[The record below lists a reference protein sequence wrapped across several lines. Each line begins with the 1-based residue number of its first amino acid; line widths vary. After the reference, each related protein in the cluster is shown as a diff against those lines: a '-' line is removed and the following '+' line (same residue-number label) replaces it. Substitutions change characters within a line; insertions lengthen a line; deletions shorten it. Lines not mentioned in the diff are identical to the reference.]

1 MKKYQYCIIGACCVF
16 ALCAFG
22 STDTSSGAGM
32 AQDAQTLSN
41 QRLLKGKYKHARA
54 AQNTVCAEKPC
65 CSDGGNRACA
75 FGLSAACDAINGA
88 NADMRA
94 ATGIGFFYDYYAVYA
109 GNVHGGLA
117 GGSNYT
123 GEMIFGLDFDFEKI
137 AGIKGLSFVISGA
150 YASGA
155 NLSNRIGNFFTVSE
169 SFVSESAAFY
179 EMYLS
184 QKFDLFDGYVLKI
197 NLGRMSMASAFMN
210 LPAFGYLVSGGMDNV
225 PEAVFS
231 NSPFTSSPT
240 ATWGVNV
247 SVDMPQNLQ
256 ATVGIYQ
263 VPLDINSSNYS
274 GTKFSISS
282 DDAYMALCQLQ
293 WSPEIACGSG
303 SLSGIYQVG
312 AYYYGGYPQQKFN
325 GGVRQNA
332 YGFYVQGQQQ
342 IWRDCTDP
350 NRSISLW
357 CGAQFAPVESLC
369 VMPFMAYGGLQFQG
383 IIPCRPLDSFLVS
396 WTGGWFSGD
405 YAESLGATRSC
416 ENVVELTYVITL
428 TSNISIQPDIQYIIR
443 PYGNPDIEDALV
455 LAGQLIISF

>member
-1 MKKYQYCIIGACCVF
+1 MKKYQYCIVCALGVF

-22 STDTSSGAGM
+22 NTAGYGADVSRG
-32 AQDAQTLSN
+32 AQPVSN
-41 QRLLKGKYKHARA
+41 SRLLKGKYKHMENPPAVA
-54 AQNTVCAEKPC
+54 GAEESDNSGGAGKA
-65 CSDGGNRACA
+65 CS
-75 FGLSAACDAINGA
+75 FGLSSVCDIVNSA
-88 NADMRA
+88 NSDMRA
-94 ATGIGFFYDYYAVYA
+94 ATGVGFFYDYYAVYA

-123 GEMIFGLDFDFEKI
+123 GEMIFGLDFDLEKI
-137 AGIKGLSFVISGA
+137 VRTKGLSFVISGA

-184 QKFDLFDGYVLKI
+184 QKLELADGYALKI
-197 NLGRMSMASAFMN
+197 NFGRMSMASAFMN
-210 LPAFGYLVSGGMDNV
+210 LPVFGYLVSGGMDNV

-240 ATWGVNV
+240 ATWGANV
-247 SVDMPQNLQ
+247 SVDMPQNLE
-256 ATVGIYQ
+256 ATFGVYQ
-263 VPLDINSSNYS
+263 VPLDINSPNYS
-274 GTKFSISS
+274 GTKFSISA

-293 WSPEIACGSG
+293 WSPEFACGNAG
-303 SLSGIYQVG
+303 SLSGIYQIG

-342 IWRDCTDP
+342 IWRDSAKSG
-350 NRSISLW
+350 RSISLW

-369 VMPFMAYGGLQFQG
+369 TMPFMAYGGLQFQG
-383 IIPCRPLDSFLVS
+383 IIPSRVQDSILVS

-405 YAESLGATRSC
+405 YADSLGASRSC
-416 ENVVELTYVITL
+416 ENVVELTYVIAL
-428 TSNISIQPDIQYIIR
+428 TNNISIQPDIQYIIR